1 MFSVHPIPRCSSHDR
16 RARSGLSLLE
26 VLFSIFI
33 ISIGMLGAAM
43 LVVVGNQYAAEAN
56 LKDRAATCGTG
67 AFHQIV
73 ARGIYRPGSW
83 LNAVAGTPNPGPYQ
97 PVVIDPLLIHFR
109 QLQGTAPPGAFRMA
123 INVPR
128 RTWTG
133 VNITGS
139 PAQSYALAREVFT
152 WQDDLVFEPPPGD
165 ANGRPLPLT
174 YRPGSGTLDASEGQ
188 FSWMAIIQRAWP
200 EIRSSLPV
208 AQQRLWRITVVVFAR
223 RNLSEREHRVPD
235 GSGSSVQFYP
245 PGNNLILQNPQT
257 EVQPY
262 LLPDRWILLSVQH
275 PAPGNP
281 VFYQWY
287 RIVSVTQLGNTGRWL
302 LRLDGPQWPYP
313 AAGGPSVT
321 VTVVPDVVA
330 VYDRVIAVDP
340 NR

>member
-1 MFSVHPIPRCSSHDR
+1 MLSVQIPRCNSHR
-16 RARSGLSLLE
+16 HCPRSGLSLLE

-56 LKDRAATCGTG
+56 LKDRAASCGTG
-67 AFHQIV
+67 AFHQIL
-73 ARGIYRPGSW
+73 ARRMYQPGSW
-83 LNAVAGTPNPGPYQ
+83 TWITPGQPSPPVTQ
-97 PVVIDPLLIHFR
+97 PVVIDPLLIHFQ
-109 QLQGTAPPGAFRMA
+109 QLQGSAPPATFRMA
-123 INVPR
+123 LNVPR

-133 VNITGS
+133 VNVGTAS
-139 PAQSYALAREVFT
+139 TRFALARDVFS

-174 YRPGSGTLDASEGQ
+174 YRPGSGTLEASQGE
-188 FSWMAIIQRAWP
+188 FSWMAIFQRAWP
-200 EIRSSLPV
+200 ETRSSLSV
-208 AQQRLWRITVVVFAR
+208 AQQRLWRVTVVVFAR
-223 RNLSEREHRVPD
+223 RNLGEQEYSIPNAP
-235 GSGSSVQFYP
+235 GSSVRFYP

-257 EVQPY
+257 EAQPY
-262 LLPDRWILLSVQH
+262 LLPDRWILLSARH

-313 AAGGPSVT
+313 PGGPPVT
-321 VTVVPDVVA
+321 ATVVPDVVA

-340 NR
+340 TR